1 MTELSQSLTLRDVAA
16 RASQIL
22 DEVERAVVGKRQALE
37 LALTAMLADGHVL
50 IEDYPG
56 LAKTLIARSL
66 ATVTGSRFSR
76 VQFTPDLMPSD
87 VTGASIFNQRSAEFE
102 FRPGPVF
109 TNVLLADEINR
120 APPKTQAALLE
131 AMQERQVTTDDR
143 TRPLERPFLVLATQ
157 NPIEYEGTYA
167 LPEAQLD
174 RFLIRM
180 RVGYPCADSEWLML
194 ERRLE
199 RREDELNLREV
210 VERAELVATQQAVET
225 VHVSEGT
232 GRYIVAVVA
241 ATRESPSVQVGASPR
256 GTLALTKL
264 ARVSAALEDRDF
276 VGPTTSRVWPC
287 RRSRTGSRCA
297 PSCGSSESSPR
308 RSYSSASTRCQCR
321 SRGSHAYHGG
331 SRMRV
336 KARAVVVQD
345 GKLLVSRER
354 RRGIERL
361 LLPGGRVRDGESV
374 LDTLTREVIEE
385 TGVEVIPSRLLY
397 VAEVVGMYGVHD
409 LNLIWLADPKD
420 PRAIDDGVLV
430 PLDSDLAEP
439 IMPPIAARIA
449 ADAADGWPAQA
460 QWLGNIR
467 SPAAPNGPGSA

>member
-1 MTELSQSLTLRDVAA
+1 
-16 RASQIL
+16 
-22 DEVERAVVGKRQALE
+22 
-37 LALTAMLADGHVL
+37 
-50 IEDYPG
+50 
-56 LAKTLIARSL
+56 
-66 ATVTGSRFSR
+66 
-76 VQFTPDLMPSD
+76 
-87 VTGASIFNQRSAEFE
+87 
-102 FRPGPVF
+102 
-109 TNVLLADEINR
+109 
-120 APPKTQAALLE
+120 
-131 AMQERQVTTDDR
+131 
-143 TRPLERPFLVLATQ
+143 
-157 NPIEYEGTYA
+157 
-167 LPEAQLD
+167 
-174 RFLIRM
+174 
-180 RVGYPCADSEWLML
+180 
-194 ERRLE
+194 
-199 RREDELNLREV
+199 
-210 VERAELVATQQAVET
+210 
-225 VHVSEGT
+225 
-232 GRYIVAVVA
+232 
-241 ATRESPSVQVGASPR
+241 
-256 GTLALTKL
+256 
-264 ARVSAALEDRDF
+264 
-276 VGPTTSRVWPC
+276 
-287 RRSRTGSRCA
+287 
-297 PSCGSSESSPR
+297 
-308 RSYSSASTRCQCR
+308 
-321 SRGSHAYHGG
+321 
-331 SRMRV
+331 MRV